1 MTCTG
6 QLCVVAGEK
15 GQVMQQSNC
24 QRCSCCSGAPRG
36 GVCSMCGVAVSLDL
50 SLDGCL
56 VSVCCSGVA
65 VEGADSVPPA
75 GFGIG
80 ACTVAQIV

>member
-1 MTCTG
+1 
-6 QLCVVAGEK
+6 
-15 GQVMQQSNC
+15 
-24 QRCSCCSGAPRG
+24 
-36 GVCSMCGVAVSLDL
+36 MCGVAVSLDL

-65 VEGADSVPPA
+65 VEGADSVPPQA